1 MQFVKQLI
9 ELNCIYISKQY
20 ANQGIQVLL
29 DLYALIFVRCFMW
42 ESVGNQNDHAR

>member
-20 ANQGIQVLL
+20 ANRA
-29 DLYALIFVRCFMW
+29 YKSFSTCTP
-42 ESVGNQNDHAR
+42 